1 MNKPMGIERVIT
13 DTKTLREFLVQ
24 QMSLAANGRVDAE
37 RGKTVA
43 NFAQQVYNTLNIEVR
58 MAIAMA
64 KLGDT
69 KVEPVR
75 FGD

>member
-1 MNKPMGIERVIT
+1 MNKPMGVESVIK

-24 QMSLAANGRVDAE
+24 QMGAAANGRVDAE

-43 NFAQQVYNTLNIEVR
+43 NFAQQVYNTLNIELR
-58 MAIAMA
+58 MAIAKA

-69 KVEPVR
+69 KVEPVN